1 MKTRIATKFI
11 AVLYISFLTIGQVS
25 AQQTAS
31 LNLQKAIDMALQ
43 NNHLLNIKKLQI
55 EEKQAKVKEDNIK
68 KYPAA
73 VISSTYQYNA
83 NLGSLVIPQGSFGAL
98 PLNGTAIE
106 LPNQEKTFALGKH
119 NNFNAGVSVYQPITQ
134 LGKIKTGVAIAETD
148 VTLAQQ
154 EKTKASLQIK
164 QAVERLYYG
173 LLIVQKQKE
182 EAQAKMELA
191 KMKLYDVESALL
203 SGKTI
208 DVNKAG
214 LQANIADEEQNLL
227 KLNIQSEDYT
237 ADLKQLTGIKAEGFV
252 LENVDKIAVPAN
264 SLESYT
270 TNATAHNIDL
280 KIANLGQVKT
290 EQAIKAAQQSNRP
303 DIGLVAG
310 YSYQSG
316 NLLYPTNNPFLGAQF
331 KWNIQDLVANK
342 QVIRQRNFLLQQ
354 ARENIAYTQD
364 QVTNDVAKA
373 HRKLSQASALIAVAE
388 KAVNYRNEELKIQ
401 QDKQAS
407 GLNIQAD
414 ILNTKSLLAKAEAD
428 LLSAQLNYRLSFS
441 DLQRLTGEE

>member
-1 MKTRIATKFI
+1 MKTRRFTKFI
-11 AVLYISFLTIGQVS
+11 TVIYILLLTTGQVS
-25 AQQTAS
+25 AQQTEP
-31 LNLQKAIDMALQ
+31 LNLQKAIDLALQ

-55 EEKQAKVKEDNIK
+55 DEKQAKVKEDHIK
-68 KYPAA
+68 KYPTA

-106 LPNQEKTFALGKH
+106 LPNQEKTFVLGKH

-182 EAQAKMELA
+182 EAQAKLELA

-237 ADLKQLTGIKAEGFV
+237 ADLKQLTGIKAEGFI
-252 LENVDKIAVPAN
+252 LENVDKIAVSAG

-290 EQAIKAAQQSNRP
+290 EQAVKAAQQSNRP

-310 YSYQSG
+310 YSYQTG

-388 KAVNYRNEELKIQ
+388 KAVTYRNEELKIQ

-414 ILNTKSLLAKAEAD
+414 LLNTRSLLAKAEAD

>member
-1 MKTRIATKFI
+1 MRTRIFTKFI
-11 AVLYISFLTIGQVS
+11 AVLYILFLTTGQVS
-25 AQQTAS
+25 AQQTEP

-55 EEKQAKVKEDNIK
+55 EEKQAKVKEDHVK

-83 NLGSLVIPQGSFGAL
+83 NLGALVIPQGSFGAL
-98 PLNGTAIE
+98 PLNGTTIA
-106 LPNQEKTFALGKH
+106 LPNKEETFALGKH

-173 LLIVQKQKE
+173 LLIVQKQKD
-182 EAQAKMELA
+182 EAQAKLELA
-191 KMKLYDVESALL
+191 QMKLYDVESALL

-237 ADLKQLTGIKAEGFV
+237 ADLKQLTGIKTDGFV
-252 LENVDKIAVPAN
+252 LANVEKIAVPAG

-270 TNATAHNIDL
+270 SSATANNIDL
-280 KIANLGQVKT
+280 KIANLGQLKT
-290 EQAIKAAQQSNRP
+290 QQAIKAAQQSNRP
-303 DIGLVAG
+303 DIGLIAG

-331 KWNIQDLVANK
+331 KWNLQDLVANK
-342 QVIRQRNFLLQQ
+342 QVIKQRNFLLQQ
-354 ARENIAYTQD
+354 ARENIANTQD
-364 QVTNDVAKA
+364 QVTNDVAKV
-373 HRKLSQASALIAVAE
+373 HRKLSQATALIAVAE
-388 KAVNYRNEELKIQ
+388 KALAYRNEELKIQ

-414 ILNTKSLLAKAEAD
+414 LLNTKSLLAKAEAD
-428 LLSAQLNYRLSFS
+428 LLSAQLNYRLAFS
-441 DLQRLTGEE
+441 DLQRLMGEE

>member
-1 MKTRIATKFI
+1 MKTRIATKFS
-11 AVLYISFLTIGQVS
+11 ALLYILFLATGQVS

-173 LLIVQKQKE
+173 LLIVQKQ
-182 EAQAKMELA
+182 
-191 KMKLYDVESALL
+191 D
-203 SGKTI
+203 
-208 DVNKAG
+208 
-214 LQANIADEEQNLL
+214 
-227 KLNIQSEDYT
+227 
-237 ADLKQLTGIKAEGFV
+237 
-252 LENVDKIAVPAN
+252 
-264 SLESYT
+264 
-270 TNATAHNIDL
+270 
-280 KIANLGQVKT
+280 
-290 EQAIKAAQQSNRP
+290 
-303 DIGLVAG
+303 
-310 YSYQSG
+310 
-316 NLLYPTNNPFLGAQF
+316 
-331 KWNIQDLVANK
+331 
-342 QVIRQRNFLLQQ
+342 
-354 ARENIAYTQD
+354 
-364 QVTNDVAKA
+364 
-373 HRKLSQASALIAVAE
+373 
-388 KAVNYRNEELKIQ
+388 
-401 QDKQAS
+401 
-407 GLNIQAD
+407 
-414 ILNTKSLLAKAEAD
+414 
-428 LLSAQLNYRLSFS
+428 
-441 DLQRLTGEE
+441 